1 MKTYMNEDKKWG
13 KQILRKVLSVC
24 VFLFM
29 GSYVAWAEVW
39 ELRIMGHVYEGLEK
53 DEIKDTS
60 RKSGKRYIGN
70 SRSSDPYSPSPFSFD
85 VRSRGHGRSSGSGS

>member
-39 ELRIMGHVYEGLEK
+39 ELRIMGHVYEFN
-53 DEIKDTS
+53 DDTNTGRLLS
-60 RKSGKRYIGN
+60 IEDN
-70 SRSSDPYSPSPFSFD
+70 SLSKA
-85 VRSRGHGRSSGSGS
+85 